1 MAIKGMAQ
9 AMRNLDALDRRAV
22 PRAAATTLNRVAE
35 SIIAKTASSVARELA
50 VPRRLIRARIR
61 LSRARADKVNA
72 KVYINTGNLPAI
84 KLGEARVRLSRSKR
98 RKKGERS
105 VTKGGGSVLIVGK
118 RRIPNAFIT
127 RLENGRWH
135 VMQRMPWATSSTG
148 VDRKGRPARYRLPI
162 EVVKTPTARPLAETF
177 ERERDRM
184 YREKLPEQMMKAMA
198 YQLRLVMKR
207 KL

>member
-162 EVVKTPTARPLAETF
+162 EVVKIPTARPLAETF

-198 YQLRLVMKR
+198 YQ
-207 KL
+207 

>member
-148 VDRKGRPARYRLPI
+148 VDRKGRPARYRLTI
-162 EVVKTPTARPLAETF
+162 EVVKIGGDNAAGF
-177 ERERDRM
+177 C
-184 YREKLPEQMMKAMA
+184 A
-198 YQLRLVMKR
+198 
-207 KL
+207 

>member
-162 EVVKTPTARPLAETF
+162 EVVKIPTARPLAETF

>member
-1 MAIKGMAQ
+1 
-9 AMRNLDALDRRAV
+9 
-22 PRAAATTLNRVAE
+22 
-35 SIIAKTASSVARELA
+35 
-50 VPRRLIRARIR
+50 
-61 LSRARADKVNA
+61 
-72 KVYINTGNLPAI
+72 
-84 KLGEARVRLSRSKR
+84 

-162 EVVKTPTARPLAETF
+162 EVVKIPTARPLAETF